1 MVQVAITELDIRMTL
16 PATQQMLEQQ
26 ATDYQNV
33 VAACN
38 AVPSCVGITIWDYTD
53 KVKFSDV
60 ALYPSTY
67 LDAFSIHGFLQLSPG
82 REQRVHG
89 TRLVII
95 NLT

>member
-33 VAACN
+33 VAACS
-38 AVPSCVGITIWDYTD
+38 AVPGCIGITIWDYTD

-60 ALYPSTY
+60 ALIRLLTLTPSV
-67 LDAFSIHGFLQLSPG
+67 FMGSFNFLRPG
-82 REQRVHG
+82 
-89 TRLVII
+89 
-95 NLT
+95 